1 MRLAISLGEG
11 ASVTQRER
19 QGWIIVASLFVT
31 LVFIFGS
38 GYNTGGLFFP
48 YLLKY
53 FGWKRAQ
60 LSTLQGAALPLSA
73 GLSAPLIGWLL
84 DRVEARVVMVAGAV
98 MTGVSFLLA
107 SRVDSFGPLF
117 AAYVLLGVGIG
128 ASTLL
133 PCSLVIANWFGARRG
148 LAMGLTFAGTSL
160 GGAAMTMVGNF
171 AIARGGW
178 RAGYVALA
186 IPMFIVVIPLII
198 LVVRT
203 RPPQAEGVSV
213 AQASDAL
220 PGFELREAFRCRSFW
235 LIAAA
240 QFFFAAIAAGTGL
253 HLITYLT
260 EVGYKATF
268 AASMMSLI
276 YVFAAFGKLGMGLL
290 ADRVSARIALT
301 FNFLVACIGMILIFG
316 AARLAVLIPFVL
328 IFGLSLG
335 APLVLVPMLVAES
348 LGLKRFG
355 TIGGIAGIFNTLGA
369 FVGPV
374 GAGKIYD
381 LTGSYVPAFE
391 AFVAMC
397 LLGAAVTY
405 SCRSLE
411 AEQARQPAAP
421 VAATA

>member
-1 MRLAISLGEG
+1 M
-11 ASVTQRER
+11 TQRER

-31 LVFIFGS
+31 LVFVFGS

-48 YLLKY
+48 HLLNTSDGSAHKSRRC
-53 FGWKRAQ
+53 RAPHCRFR
-60 LSTLQGAALPLSA
+60 L

-84 DRVEARVVMVAGAV
+84 DRVEARVVMVAGV
-98 MTGVSFLLA
+98 IMTGVSFLIA

-117 AAYVLLGVGIG
+117 GAYVMLGVGIG

-148 LAMGLTFAGTSL
+148 LAMGLAFAGTSL
-160 GGAAMTMVGNF
+160 GGAAMTMVGNA
-171 AIARGGW
+171 AIVHGGW

-186 IPMFIVVIPLII
+186 IPMFVVVVPLII

-235 LIAAA
+235 MISAA

-253 HLITYLT
+253 HLITYLS
-260 EVGYKATF
+260 EVGYTATF

-290 ADRVSARIALT
+290 ADRVSARIALAI
-301 FNFLVACIGMILIFG
+301 NFLAACVGMILIFG
-316 AARLAVLIPFVL
+316 AARTAVLIPFVL

-335 APLVLVPMLVAES
+335 APLVLIPMLVAES

-355 TIGGIAGIFNTLGA
+355 SIGGIAGIFNTLGA

-381 LTGSYVPAFE
+381 VTGSYVPAFE
-391 AFVAMC
+391 VFVVMC

-405 SCRSLE
+405 SCRSFE
-411 AEQARQPAAP
+411 SEQARQPSAP
-421 VAATA
+421 LPATA

>member
-1 MRLAISLGEG
+1 M
-11 ASVTQRER
+11 TQRER

-31 LVFIFGS
+31 LVFVFGS

-48 YLLKY
+48 HLLKH

-84 DRVEARVVMVAGAV
+84 DRVEARVVMVAGAI
-98 MTGVSFLLA
+98 MTGVSFLIC

-117 AAYVLLGVGIG
+117 GAYVLLGVGIG

-133 PCSLVIANWFGARRG
+133 PCALVIANWFGARRG

-171 AIARGGW
+171 AIVRGGW

-186 IPMFIVVIPLII
+186 IPMFVVVVPLVI

-213 AQASDAL
+213 AQASDML

-235 LIAAA
+235 MIAAA
-240 QFFFAAIAAGTGL
+240 QFFFAAVAAGTGL

-260 EVGYKATF
+260 EVGYTATF

-276 YVFAAFGKLGMGLL
+276 YVFAAFGKLGMGLF
-290 ADRVSARIALT
+290 ADRVSARVALT
-301 FNFLVACIGMILIFG
+301 FNFLAACVGMILIFG
-316 AARLAVLIPFVL
+316 AARMAVLIPFVL
-328 IFGLSLG
+328 IFGMSLG
-335 APLVLVPMLVAES
+335 APLVLVPMLTAEC

-355 TIGGIAGIFNTLGA
+355 SIGGIAGVFNTIGA

-381 LTGSYVPAFE
+381 VTGSYVPAFE
-391 AFVAMC
+391 VFVVMC

-405 SCRSLE
+405 SCRDFAS
-411 AEQARQPAAP
+411 EQARQPSAP
-421 VAATA
+421 VPATA

>member
-1 MRLAISLGEG
+1 M
-11 ASVTQRER
+11 TQRER

-48 YLLKY
+48 HLLKH

-84 DRVEARVVMVAGAV
+84 DRVEALVVMVAGAI
-98 MTGVSFLLA
+98 MTGVSFLIA
-107 SRVDSFGPLF
+107 SRVDSFAPLF
-117 AAYVLLGVGIG
+117 GAYILLGVGIG

-133 PCSLVIANWFGARRG
+133 PCSMVIANWFGERRG
-148 LAMGLTFAGTSL
+148 LAMGVTFAGTSL

-171 AIARGGW
+171 AIERGGW
-178 RAGYVALA
+178 RMGYVALA
-186 IPMFIVVIPLII
+186 VPMFVVVVPLVL

-203 RPPQAEGVSV
+203 RPPQGEGVTV

-235 LIAAA
+235 MIAAA
-240 QFFFAAIAAGTGL
+240 SFFFAAVAAGTGL

-260 EVGYKATF
+260 EIGYTASY
-268 AASMMSLI
+268 AAGVMSLI
-276 YVFAAFGKLGMGLL
+276 YLCAAFGKLGMGLL

-301 FNFLVACIGMILIFG
+301 LDFLAVCLGMILIFG
-316 AARLAVLIPFVL
+316 AARTAVLIPFVL

-335 APLVLVPMLVAES
+335 APLVLVPMLVADS

-355 TIGGIAGIFNTLGA
+355 SIGGITGVCNTLGA
-369 FVGPV
+369 AVGSV

-381 LTGSYVPAFE
+381 LSGSYVPTFE
-391 AFVAMC
+391 VFVVMC
-397 LLGAAVTY
+397 ILGAAVTY
-405 SCRSLE
+405 SCRSFE
-411 AEQARQPAAP
+411 SEQARQPSTP
-421 VAATA
+421 VPATA

>member
-1 MRLAISLGEG
+1 M
-11 ASVTQRER
+11 TQRER
-19 QGWIIVASLFVT
+19 QGWIIVASLFVV
-31 LVFIFGS
+31 LVFVFGS

-48 YLLKY
+48 HLLKH

-84 DRVEARVVMVAGAV
+84 DRVEARVVMVAGAI
-98 MTGVSFLLA
+98 MTGVSFLIA

-117 AAYVLLGVGIG
+117 GAYVLLGVGIG

-133 PCSLVIANWFGARRG
+133 PCALVIANWFGARRG

-160 GGAAMTMVGNF
+160 GGAAMTLVGNF

-186 IPMFIVVIPLII
+186 IPMFVIVVPLVI

-203 RPPQAEGVSV
+203 RPPQAAGVSV

-220 PGFELREAFRCRSFW
+220 PGFELREAYRTRSFW
-235 LIAAA
+235 MISAA
-240 QFFFAAIAAGTGL
+240 QFFFAAVAAGAGL

-260 EVGYKATF
+260 ELGYTPSF
-268 AASMMSLI
+268 AAGMMSLV
-276 YVFAAFGKLGMGLL
+276 YVFAAFGKLGMGLF

-301 FNFLVACIGMILIFG
+301 FNFLTACVGMMLIFG
-316 AARLAVLIPFVL
+316 AARTAVMIPFVL

-335 APLVLVPMLVAES
+335 APLVLIPMLVAES

-355 TIGGIAGIFNTLGA
+355 SIGGIAGIFNTLGA
-369 FVGPV
+369 FIGPV

-391 AFVAMC
+391 VFVVMC
-397 LLGAAVTY
+397 ILGAAVSY

-411 AEQARQPAAP
+411 SEQSRQADAGVP
-421 VAATA
+421 ATA

>member
-1 MRLAISLGEG
+1 
-11 ASVTQRER
+11 VTQRER

-84 DRVEARVVMVAGAV
+84 DRVEARVVMVAGAI
-98 MTGVSFLLA
+98 MTGISFLVA

-117 AAYVLLGVGIG
+117 GAYVLLGIGIG

-186 IPMFIVVIPLII
+186 VPMFVIVIPLII

-203 RPPQAEGVSV
+203 RPPQGEGVSV

-235 LIAAA
+235 MISAA

-253 HLITYLT
+253 HLIAYLS
-260 EVGYKATF
+260 ELGYTATF

-301 FNFLVACIGMILIFG
+301 FNFLAACVGMILIFG
-316 AARLAVLIPFVL
+316 AARTVVLIPFVL

-355 TIGGIAGIFNTLGA
+355 SIGGIAGIFNTIGA
-369 FVGPV
+369 FIGPV

-391 AFVAMC
+391 VFVVMC

-405 SCRSLE
+405 SCRSFE
-411 AEQARQPAAP
+411 AEQARQLATPI
-421 VAATA
+421 AATA

>member
-1 MRLAISLGEG
+1 M
-11 ASVTQRER
+11 TQRER

-31 LVFIFGS
+31 LVFVFGS

-48 YLLKY
+48 HLLKH

-84 DRVEARVVMVAGAV
+84 DRVEARVVMVAGAI
-98 MTGVSFLLA
+98 MTGVSFLIA

-117 AAYVLLGVGIG
+117 GAYILLGVGIG

-133 PCSLVIANWFGARRG
+133 PCALVIANWFGARRG
-148 LAMGLTFAGTSL
+148 LAMGFTFAGTSL
-160 GGAAMTMVGNF
+160 GGAAMTMVGNA

-186 IPMFIVVIPLII
+186 IPMFVIVVPLVI

-213 AQASDAL
+213 AQASDLL

-235 LIAAA
+235 MISAA
-240 QFFFAAIAAGTGL
+240 QFFFAAIAAGAGL

-260 EVGYKATF
+260 ELGYTASF
-268 AASMMSLI
+268 AAGMMSLV

-301 FNFLVACIGMILIFG
+301 FNFLTACVGMILIFG
-316 AARLAVLIPFVL
+316 AGRTAVLIPFVL

-355 TIGGIAGIFNTLGA
+355 SIGGIAGVFNTIGA

-381 LTGSYVPAFE
+381 VTGSYVPAFE
-391 AFVAMC
+391 VFVVMC

-405 SCRSLE
+405 SCRSFE
-411 AEQARQPAAP
+411 SEQARQPSAP
-421 VAATA
+421 IPATA

>member
-1 MRLAISLGEG
+1 M
-11 ASVTQRER
+11 TQRER

-48 YLLKY
+48 SLLKH

-73 GLSAPLIGWLL
+73 GLSAPLVGWLL

-117 AAYVLLGVGIG
+117 GAYVLLGVGIG

-133 PCSLVIANWFGARRG
+133 PCSLVIANWFGERRG

-160 GGAAMTMVGNF
+160 GGAAMTMVGSF

-186 IPMFIVVIPLII
+186 IPMFVVVIPLII

-235 LIAAA
+235 LISAA
-240 QFFFAAIAAGTGL
+240 QFFFAAIAAGSGL

-260 EVGYKATF
+260 ELGYTPKFSAG
-268 AASMMSLI
+268 MMSLVL
-276 YVFAAFGKLGMGLL
+276 VFAAFGKLGMGLI
-290 ADRVSARIALT
+290 ADRVSARVALT
-301 FNFLVACIGMILIFG
+301 FNFLAASVGMVLIFG
-316 AARLAVLIPFVL
+316 AARTAVLIPFVL

-335 APLVLVPMLVAES
+335 APLVLVPMLIAES

-355 TIGGIAGIFNTLGA
+355 TIGGIAGIFNTIGA

-381 LTGSYVPAFE
+381 MTGSYVPAFE
-391 AFVAMC
+391 AFVVMC

-405 SCRSLE
+405 ACRSFE
-411 AEQARQPAAP
+411 AEQARQPVAP

>member
-1 MRLAISLGEG
+1 M
-11 ASVTQRER
+11 TQRER

-31 LVFIFGS
+31 LVFVFGS

-48 YLLKY
+48 HLLKH

-84 DRVEARVVMVAGAV
+84 DRVEARVVMVAGAI
-98 MTGVSFLLA
+98 MTGVSFLIA

-117 AAYVLLGVGIG
+117 GAYVLLGVGIG

-133 PCSLVIANWFGARRG
+133 PCALVIANWFGARRG

-160 GGAAMTMVGNF
+160 GGAAMTLVGNF

-186 IPMFIVVIPLII
+186 IPMFIVVVPLII

-203 RPPQAEGVSV
+203 RPPQAGGRITV

-220 PGFELREAFRCRSFW
+220 SGFELREAWRTRSFW
-235 LIAAA
+235 MISAA
-240 QFFFAAIAAGTGL
+240 QFFFAAVAAGAGL

-260 EVGYKATF
+260 ELGYTPSFSAG
-268 AASMMSLI
+268 MMSLV
-276 YVFAAFGKLGMGLL
+276 YVFAAFGKLGMGLF

-301 FNFLVACIGMILIFG
+301 FNFLAACVGMLLIFG
-316 AARLAVLIPFVL
+316 AARTAVLIPFVL

-335 APLVLVPMLVAES
+335 APLVLVPMLIAES

-355 TIGGIAGIFNTLGA
+355 SIGGITGIFNTLGA

-381 LTGSYVPAFE
+381 LSGSYVPAFE
-391 AFVAMC
+391 IFVVMC
-397 LLGAAVTY
+397 IVGAAVTY

-411 AEQARQPAAP
+411 SEQSRQAPAP
-421 VAATA
+421 VPATA

>member
-1 MRLAISLGEG
+1 M
-11 ASVTQRER
+11 TQRER
-19 QGWIIVASLFVT
+19 QGWIIVASLFVV
-31 LVFIFGS
+31 LVFVFGS

-48 YLLKY
+48 HLLKY

-84 DRVEARVVMVAGAV
+84 DRVEARVVMVAGAI
-98 MTGVSFLLA
+98 MTGVSFLIA

-117 AAYVLLGVGIG
+117 GAYILLGVGIG

-160 GGAAMTMVGNF
+160 GGAAMTMVGSF
-171 AIARGGW
+171 AIERGGW

-186 IPMFIVVIPLII
+186 IPMFVIVVPLII

-203 RPPQAEGVSV
+203 RPPQAEGVTV

-235 LIAAA
+235 MIAAA
-240 QFFFAAIAAGTGL
+240 SFFFAAVAAGSGL

-260 EVGYKATF
+260 ELGYTASF
-268 AASMMSLI
+268 AAGMMSLV

-301 FNFLVACIGMILIFG
+301 FNFLAACVGMLLIFG
-316 AARLAVLIPFVL
+316 AARTAVLVPFVL
-328 IFGLSLG
+328 IFGTSLG

-355 TIGGIAGIFNTLGA
+355 SIGGIVGIFNTLGA

-391 AFVAMC
+391 VFVVMC
-397 LLGAAVTY
+397 LVGAAVSY
-405 SCRSLE
+405 SCRSFE
-411 AEQARQPAAP
+411 SEQARQPAAP
-421 VAATA
+421 IPATA

>member
-1 MRLAISLGEG
+1 M
-11 ASVTQRER
+11 TQRER
-19 QGWIIVASLFVT
+19 QGWIIVASLFVV
-31 LVFIFGS
+31 LMFVFGS

-48 YLLKY
+48 HLLKH
-53 FGWKRAQ
+53 FGWPRAQ
-60 LSTLQGAALPLSA
+60 LSTLQGLALPISA
-73 GLSAPLIGWLL
+73 GISAPLIGWLL
-84 DRVEARVVMVAGAV
+84 DRVEARIVMVAGAI
-98 MTGVSFLLA
+98 MTGVSFLIA

-117 AAYVLLGVGIG
+117 GAYVLLGVGIG

-133 PCSLVIANWFGARRG
+133 PCALVIANWFGARRG
-148 LAMGLTFAGTSL
+148 LAMGLAFAGTSL
-160 GGAAMTMVGNF
+160 GGAAMTLVGNF

-186 IPMFIVVIPLII
+186 IPMFVVVIPLVII
-198 LVVRT
+198 VVRT
-203 RPPQAEGVSV
+203 RPPQAEGLTV

-235 LIAAA
+235 MISAA

-260 EVGYKATF
+260 EVGYTASF
-268 AASMMSLI
+268 AAGMMSLV
-276 YVFAAFGKLGMGLL
+276 YVFAAFGKLGMGLF

-301 FNFLVACIGMILIFG
+301 CNFLAACVGMILIFG
-316 AARLAVLIPFVL
+316 AARTSVLIPFVL

-335 APLVLVPMLVAES
+335 APLVLIPMLVAES

-355 TIGGIAGIFNTLGA
+355 SIGGIAGVFNTIGA

-381 LTGSYVPAFE
+381 LGGSYLPAFE
-391 AFVAMC
+391 VFVVMC
-397 LLGAAVTY
+397 LLGAAVTW
-405 SCRSLE
+405 SCRSFE
-411 AEQARQPAAP
+411 SEQARQPSTP
-421 VAATA
+421 VPATA

>member
-1 MRLAISLGEG
+1 M
-11 ASVTQRER
+11 TQRER

-31 LVFIFGS
+31 LVFVFGS

-48 YLLKY
+48 HLLKH

-84 DRVEARVVMVAGAV
+84 DRVEARVVMVAGAI
-98 MTGVSFLLA
+98 MTGVAFLIA

-117 AAYVLLGVGIG
+117 GAYVLLGVGIG

-133 PCSLVIANWFGARRG
+133 PCALVIANWFGARRG

-160 GGAAMTMVGNF
+160 GGAAMTMVGDV
-171 AIARGGW
+171 AIAHGGW

-186 IPMFIVVIPLII
+186 IPMFVVVIPLVI

-235 LIAAA
+235 MISAA

-260 EVGYKATF
+260 ELGYTASF
-268 AASMMSLI
+268 AARMMSLV

-290 ADRVSARIALT
+290 ADRVSARIALSI
-301 FNFLVACIGMILIFG
+301 NFLAACVGMLLIFSAG
-316 AARLAVLIPFVL
+316 RTAVLIPFVL

-355 TIGGIAGIFNTLGA
+355 SIGGIAGVFNTIGA

-391 AFVAMC
+391 VFVVMC

-405 SCRSLE
+405 SCRSFE
-411 AEQARQPAAP
+411 SEQSRQPSAP
-421 VAATA
+421 IPATA

>member
-1 MRLAISLGEG
+1 M
-11 ASVTQRER
+11 TDRER

-48 YLLKY
+48 HLLKH
-53 FGWKRAQ
+53 FGWSRTQ
-60 LSTLQGAALPLSA
+60 LSTLQGFALPISA
-73 GLSAPLIGWLL
+73 GACAPLIGWLL
-84 DRVEARVVMVAGAV
+84 DRVEARVVMVAGAI
-98 MTGVSFLLA
+98 MTGTSFLIA

-117 AAYVLLGVGIG
+117 GAYVLLGVGIG

-148 LAMGLTFAGTSL
+148 LAMGLAFAGTSL

-171 AIARGGW
+171 AIIRVRLARGLR
-178 RAGYVALA
+178 RAGDSDVPGRCAA
-186 IPMFIVVIPLII
+186 DNFRVK
-198 LVVRT
+198 T
-203 RPPQAEGVSV
+203 RPPQAEGVTV
-213 AQASDAL
+213 AQASAAL
-220 PGFELREAFRCRSFW
+220 PGFELREAFRSRSFW
-235 LIAAA
+235 MISAA
-240 QFFFAAIAAGTGL
+240 QFFFAAVAAGAGL

-260 EVGYKATF
+260 ELGYTQSF
-268 AASMMSLI
+268 AAGMASLVL
-276 YVFAAFGKLGMGLL
+276 VFAAFGKLGMGLF

-301 FNFLVACIGMILIFG
+301 CNFLLACVGMLLIFG
-316 AARLAVLIPFVL
+316 AARTAVLIPFVL

-355 TIGGIAGIFNTLGA
+355 SIGGIAGIFNTLGA

-381 LTGSYVPAFE
+381 LTGSYVLSFE
-391 AFVAMC
+391 AFVVMC
-397 LLGAAVTY
+397 ILGAAVTY
-405 SCRSLE
+405 SCRSFE
-411 AEQARQPAAP
+411 SEQARQPSAP
-421 VAATA
+421 LPATA

>member
-1 MRLAISLGEG
+1 M
-11 ASVTQRER
+11 TQRER

-31 LVFIFGS
+31 LVFVFGS

-48 YLLKY
+48 HLLKH

-84 DRVEARVVMVAGAV
+84 DRVEARVVMVAGAI
-98 MTGVSFLLA
+98 MTGVSFLIA

-117 AAYVLLGVGIG
+117 GAYVLLGVGIG

-133 PCSLVIANWFGARRG
+133 PCALVIANWFGARRG

-178 RAGYVALA
+178 RAGYIALA
-186 IPMFIVVIPLII
+186 IPMFIVVVPLVI

-203 RPPQAEGVSV
+203 RPPQAGGRITV

-220 PGFELREAFRCRSFW
+220 PGFELREAWRTRSFW
-235 LIAAA
+235 MISAA
-240 QFFFAAIAAGTGL
+240 QFFFAAVAAGAGL

-260 EVGYKATF
+260 ELGYTPSFSAG
-268 AASMMSLI
+268 MMSLV
-276 YVFAAFGKLGMGLL
+276 YVFAAFGKLGMGLF

-301 FNFLVACIGMILIFG
+301 FNFLAACVGMLLIFG
-316 AARLAVLIPFVL
+316 AARTAVLIPFVL

-335 APLVLVPMLVAES
+335 APLVLVPMLIAES

-355 TIGGIAGIFNTLGA
+355 SIGGLTGIFNTLGA

-381 LTGSYVPAFE
+381 MSGSYVPAFE
-391 AFVAMC
+391 IFVVMC
-397 LLGAAVTY
+397 IVGAAVTY

-411 AEQARQPAAP
+411 SEQSRQAPAP
-421 VAATA
+421 VPATA